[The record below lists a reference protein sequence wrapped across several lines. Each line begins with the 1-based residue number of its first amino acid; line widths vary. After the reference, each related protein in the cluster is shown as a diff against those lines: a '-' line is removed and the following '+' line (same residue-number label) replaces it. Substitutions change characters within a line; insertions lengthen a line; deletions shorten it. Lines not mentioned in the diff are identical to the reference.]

1 MLYRDLTSELERRRA
16 AHLYRRRRQI
26 ESAPGPHLTLDGR
39 PAIAFCTNDYLGL
52 ARHPEVIAACQR
64 GAEAYGVGSG
74 SAHLVAGHGPA
85 HQALE
90 EELADFLGRE
100 RALLFSTG
108 YMANLG
114 LIQALAGPGEPVFE
128 DRLNHAS
135 LIDGA
140 LLARARLRRYP
151 HGDMAALRC
160 QLAASSPPES
170 ESGSGSWSGF
180 GRESGR
186 EAEFGFGC
194 ESGREAEFGFGCESG
209 SESGPG
215 SGFGCDSEFRSDARS
230 IPASSSGPDVVPA
243 TTTGRPVALI
253 ATDGVFSMDGDLA
266 PLPDLAAIAQAA
278 GVPLLVD
285 DAHGLGVLGREG
297 RGTLDHF
304 GLDAEAVPI
313 LMGTLGKA
321 LGTFG
326 AFVAGG
332 EDLIETLIQSA
343 RSYIYTTAPPPALA
357 AATRASLALARRE
370 EWRRERLRE
379 LIQAFRRGAAQLD
392 LPLMPSTTP
401 IQPLL
406 AGTAERALAWSQ
418 ALEARGILVTAIRPP
433 TVPAGAAR
441 LRVTLCALHTDQD
454 LECLLAALAELPKG
468 ARDPGVE
475 A

>member
-1 MLYRDLTSELERRRA
+1 MISRDLASELERRRA

-26 ESAPGPHLTLDGR
+26 EAAPGPHLTLDGR

-114 LIQALAGPGEPVFE
+114 LLQALAGPGDPVFE

-151 HGDMAALRC
+151 HGDMAALRR
-160 QLAASSPPES
+160 QLTACSHPESESESES
-170 ESGSGSWSGF
+170 ESGSGL
-180 GRESGR
+180 
-186 EAEFGFGC
+186 
-194 ESGREAEFGFGCESG
+194 
-209 SESGPG
+209 
-215 SGFGCDSEFRSDARS
+215 DARS
-230 IPASSSGPDVVPA
+230 RSTSGCGPDAAFAV
-243 TTTGRPVALI
+243 TGRPVALI

-266 PLPDLAAIAQAA
+266 PLPELAAIARAA

-297 RGTLDHF
+297 RGSLDHY
-304 GLDAEAVPI
+304 GLNAAAVPI
-313 LMGTLGKA
+313 LMGTLSKA

-326 AFVAGG
+326 AFVAGS
-332 EDLIETLIQSA
+332 EALIETLIQTA
-343 RSYIYTTAPPPALA
+343 RPYIYTTAPPPALA
-357 AATRASLALARRE
+357 EATRASLALARRE

-379 LIQAFRRGAAQLD
+379 LIQHFRQGAAQLG

-401 IQPLL
+401 IQPIL
-406 AGTAERALAWSQ
+406 AGSAERALAWSQ

-433 TVPAGAAR
+433 TVPEGSAR
-441 LRVTLCALHTDQD
+441 LRVTLCALHSDQD
-454 LECLLAALAELPKG
+454 LESLLAALADLPRG
-468 ARDPGVE
+468 EQDPG
-475 A
+475 AAA

>member
-1 MLYRDLTSELERRRA
+1 MNPDLHRELECRRE

-26 ESAPGPHLTLDGR
+26 EQAPGPHLTLDGR

-64 GAEAYGVGSG
+64 GVEAYGVGSG

-114 LIQALAGPGEPVFE
+114 ILQALARPGDQVCE

-140 LLARARLRRYP
+140 LLARACLRRYP

-160 QLAASSPPES
+160 QLVAGSLADSPPES
-170 ESGSGSWSGF
+170 
-180 GRESGR
+180 
-186 EAEFGFGC
+186 
-194 ESGREAEFGFGCESG
+194 
-209 SESGPG
+209 
-215 SGFGCDSEFRSDARS
+215 
-230 IPASSSGPDVVPA
+230 PASDRHRTDYAPDPEQA
-243 TTTGRPVALI
+243 TGRRPVALI

-266 PLPDLAAIAQAA
+266 TLPELAALARAS

-297 RGTLDHF
+297 RGSLDHW
-304 GLDAEAVPI
+304 GLDAAAGPI

-321 LGTFG
+321 LGTVG

-343 RSYIYTTAPPPALA
+343 RSYIYTTAPPPAWA

-370 EWRRERLRE
+370 EWRRARLRE
-379 LIQAFRRGAAQLD
+379 LIQKFRRGAEQLG
-392 LPLMPSTTP
+392 LPLMPSNTP
-401 IQPLL
+401 IQPIL
-406 AGTAERALAWSQ
+406 AGSAERALAWSQ
-418 ALEARGILVTAIRPP
+418 SLEARGILVTAIRPP
-433 TVPAGAAR
+433 TVPKGSAR
-441 LRVTLCALHTDQD
+441 LRVTLCALHTDPD
-454 LECLLAALAELPKG
+454 LECLLAALAELPWG
-468 ARDPGVE
+468 ERDPGTAV
-475 A
+475 